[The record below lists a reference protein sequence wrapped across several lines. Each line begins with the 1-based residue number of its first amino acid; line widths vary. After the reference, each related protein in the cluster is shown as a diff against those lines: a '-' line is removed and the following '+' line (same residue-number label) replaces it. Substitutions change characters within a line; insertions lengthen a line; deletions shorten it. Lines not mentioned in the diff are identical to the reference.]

1 MINKVRCGAWLL
13 SLLLLLFDG
22 SSAAVMGKIAFSG
35 SVVEMGC
42 WNDTQVLEIQCHR
55 QDTVTRH
62 VIVEN
67 MTTPIVEPYAAVETQ
82 YLDEDKQ
89 LTLLRIVYD

>member
-1 MINKVRCGAWLL
+1 
-13 SLLLLLFDG
+13 
-22 SSAAVMGKIAFSG
+22 
-35 SVVEMGC
+35 
-42 WNDTQVLEIQCHR
+42 
-55 QDTVTRH
+55 
-62 VIVEN
+62 